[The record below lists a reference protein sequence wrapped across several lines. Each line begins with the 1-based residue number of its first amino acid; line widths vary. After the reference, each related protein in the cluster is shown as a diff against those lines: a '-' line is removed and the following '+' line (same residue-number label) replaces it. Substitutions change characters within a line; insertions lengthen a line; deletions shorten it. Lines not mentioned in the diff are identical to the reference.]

1 MRFGV
6 PNGSQSVPPVGPLV
20 RTNHNELAD
29 AVPSI
34 ETAYDLAAE
43 FQNLSVQNHK
53 PPW

>member
-1 MRFGV
+1 MRFGF
-6 PNGSQSVPPVGPLV
+6 PNRPQSVPPVGPLA
-20 RTNHNELAD
+20 RTNHNELGD

-43 FQNLSVQNHK
+43 FQSISVQIHK